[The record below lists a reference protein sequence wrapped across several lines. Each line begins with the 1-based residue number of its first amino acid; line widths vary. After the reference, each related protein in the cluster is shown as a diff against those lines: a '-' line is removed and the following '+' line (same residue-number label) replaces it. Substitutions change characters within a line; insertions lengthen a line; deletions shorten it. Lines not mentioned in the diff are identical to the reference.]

1 MILENLKQYV
11 FLIIRNNIIDMYKE
25 NDEQNHLARYIKEF
39 KTKAKPQSN
48 SSFKKVKEDVINSAM
63 VILKGREMVFKAFE
77 SGMFSRLNESDQS
90 EESEQPS
97 DDVKYNSFV
106 YDTYK
111 LSKKVKDVS
120 LEDIS
125 SDLNDTDNTDNK
137 LFTTIKT
144 GTGLT
149 ILTPKQMLQRL
160 PIALHK

>member
-11 FLIIRNNIIDMYKE
+11 FLIIRNNIINMYKE

-39 KTKAKPQSN
+39 ETKAKPQSN
-48 SSFKKVKEDVINSAM
+48 SNFKKVKEDVINSAM

-77 SGMFSRLNESDQS
+77 SGIFSRLNESDQS